1 MRTRRRLLSSRGLS
15 SGLRRTTTA
24 GFTFVEMLL
33 VVALLLIMA
42 GIVFPPILRLMADQP
57 LKEGTEKTRQQLA
70 NVRLRALDSSVAWQF
85 RFEPGGR
92 KYLWMPHEAE
102 STGPVTA
109 GNSSASSSASTT
121 ASGSGLQTG
130 ELPNGINFAAD
141 LNGVPFGVERLPQE
155 LLAGRSDSY
164 QLTQTSWSIPV
175 VFQPNGSTSDVELA
189 VLDARDRQM
198 RLAVRGLTGGV
209 TVFPIEPRSKR

>member
-1 MRTRRRLLSSRGLS
+1 MRPHRRLLSSRGLS
-15 SGLRRTTTA
+15 SRLRRTKAA

-42 GIVFPPILRLMADQP
+42 GIVFPPVLRLMADQP
-57 LKEGTEKTRQQLA
+57 LKEGTERARQQLA

-92 KYLWMPHEAE
+92 KFLWMPHEAE

-109 GNSSASSSASTT
+109 DDSSAQTT
-121 ASGSGLQTG
+121 TNGSGLQTG

-141 LNGVPFGVERLPQE
+141 LNGVPFGIERLPQE

-164 QLTQTSWSIPV
+164 QLTQASWSIPV
-175 VFQPNGSTSDVELA
+175 VFQPNGSSSDVELA

-198 RLAVRGLTGGV
+198 RLAIRGLTGGV